1 MELETFEIL
10 RDAVEI
16 RKRIEEALI
25 NRQREV
31 MEKDK
36 PENGMIQDTLWREL
50 GLFFFCF
57 AVTNAIAQLVFGRLA
72 DRIGHGTPMV
82 LSGFVTAVGLFFA
95 IIATS
100 TLQFYIVAVFL
111 GLGGAM
117 ALPSTAAV
125 AAGAAPPTERGRVMG
140 LLSMSGSLGR
150 ATGPII
156 GGFLYA
162 SIIALTDN
170 PFLAALP
177 PVTIALIVGILG
189 SLAAIPL
196 FLRARSRS
204 TNAKTGEE
212 KPLKIDEG

>member
-1 MELETFEIL
+1 
-10 RDAVEI
+10 
-16 RKRIEEALI
+16 
-25 NRQREV
+25 
-31 MEKDK
+31 
-36 PENGMIQDTLWREL
+36 
-50 GLFFFCF
+50 
-57 AVTNAIAQLVFGRLA
+57 
-72 DRIGHGTPMV
+72 MV
-82 LSGFVTAVGLFFA
+82 LSGFVTAFGLFFA

-100 TLQFYIVAVFL
+100 TLQFYFVAIFL

-162 SIIALTDN
+162 SILALTDN
-170 PFLAALP
+170 PYLAALP

-196 FLRARSRS
+196 FLRARKNVINNNTR
-204 TNAKTGEE
+204 EE
-212 KPLKIDEG
+212 KPLKTNEG